1 MRARTGHV
9 RGNRGP
15 VKGTSRLD
23 NGLTREDKRVFR
35 VVIWDVRIGGV
46 LSLLKLEFRRNCLI
60 LSTRKS
66 FQHNPICQREEDK
79 TTRLGKKDVIVTVL
93 YFTAVLFLKIF
104 FIVWPRC

>member
-79 TTRLGKKDVIVTVL
+79 TTRLRKKDVIVTVL

-104 FIVWPRC
+104 FIVWPRY